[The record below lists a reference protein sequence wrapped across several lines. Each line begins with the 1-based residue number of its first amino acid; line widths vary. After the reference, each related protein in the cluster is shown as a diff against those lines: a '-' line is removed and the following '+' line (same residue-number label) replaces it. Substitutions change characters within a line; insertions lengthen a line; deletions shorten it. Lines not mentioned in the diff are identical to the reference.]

1 MHMLIIKTAAD
12 VHLFAASKEYR
23 KNARAEFLKVVHNYV
38 NGISEELTWN
48 EIWNYIPDNFWAS
61 YGLFPVIE
69 NGQGPYNLRNYD
81 CADFSIVT
89 IDGNEI
95 INPSL

>member
-38 NGISEELTWN
+38 IEFQKKLTWN
-48 EIWNYIPDNFWAS
+48 EIWNYIPDNFW
-61 YGLFPVIE
+61 PVM
-69 NGQGPYNLRNYD
+69 D
-81 CADFSIVT
+81 C
-89 IDGNEI
+89 
-95 INPSL
+95 SLLLKTVRGHMV